1 MGLSI
6 GSSYH
11 SSFSSSQPQQQES
24 NGDQQRLIAALK
36 SNDLS
41 KVKISLAQTHPNFEF
56 SFSEAPACTP
66 LQYASR
72 YLCKDIVKE
81 IILAG
86 AKSSQDCNG
95 MNALHYAIGR
105 FGNVFDESI
114 EEENQEAIEIV
125 KILCDSKVCNLN
137 EQDVVSFFLCV
148 LERRKIDF

>member
-11 SSFSSSQPQQQES
+11 SSFSSSQVQESS
-24 NGDQQRLIAALK
+24 NGDQQKLIAALK

-41 KVKISLAQTHPNFEF
+41 KVKTSLAQTHPNFEF

-72 YLCKDIVKE
+72 YLCKEIVKE
-81 IILAG
+81 IILSG

-105 FGNVFDESI
+105 FGNVFDERI
-114 EEENQEAIEIV
+114 EEENQEAMEIV
-125 KILCDSKVCNLN
+125 KILCEAKICNLN
-137 EQDVVSFFLCV
+137 EQDLVRFFL
-148 LERRKIDF
+148 